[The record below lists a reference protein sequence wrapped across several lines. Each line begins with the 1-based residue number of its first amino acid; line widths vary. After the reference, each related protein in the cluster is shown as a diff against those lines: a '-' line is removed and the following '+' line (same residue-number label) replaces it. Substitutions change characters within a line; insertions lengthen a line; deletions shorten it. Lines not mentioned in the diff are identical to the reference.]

1 VMKVDSF
8 GNLLTTFR
16 AEDLPAEALEKGE
29 VKLHLATHSI
39 TKIVPTF
46 ASGEAGE
53 AVAYIGSGG
62 YLEVAI
68 NKGNAS
74 KTLGVGR
81 GAPVVLAKG

>member
-1 VMKVDSF
+1 
-8 GNLLTTFR
+8 LQ
-16 AEDLPAEALEKGE
+16 
-29 VKLHLATHSI
+29 LASHSI

-46 ASGEAGE
+46 ASGDAGE

-81 GAPVVLAKG
+81 GAPVVLAKE